1 MTRPLHIW
9 IIFAVC
15 LGVLLAAMGWVSVMA
30 LRLDRVETQARQAAA
45 FEENV
50 RLALWRMDSALA
62 PLIFQESSWPYFFY
76 RAFYR
81 TNEAYYLNR
90 NTNRVSD
97 NSSNPYLRM
106 SEELRPYLLM
116 DEELS
121 VRMFPSPLL
130 VRMPT
135 NVLLHF
141 EFPPDGPLTS
151 PQAPS
156 DPNLLWA
163 ASRRSSSQKIQHASQ
178 RLAELQKLVTRDSLL
193 RVLAV
198 SGTNTT
204 PAYLA
209 GNLNAELLTPGN
221 RSQMP
226 VSQQA
231 EQNYRNTVELQ
242 QRAQSQQQLAIANQ
256 QASANFLYPQP
267 ANVREGALTPL
278 WIDSA
283 LLLVRRVTLDNAEYL
298 QGAWLDWPN
307 IQRGLLESIRD
318 LLPSA
323 QLEPI
328 KPNSMDEQA
337 RVLASLP
344 VKLVPGP
351 MPTGVSATLSPIR
364 LALCVAWGCMLL
376 AIAAVMMLLRGVLSL
391 SERRGA
397 FVSAVTHE
405 LRTPL
410 TTFRMYTEMLAD
422 GIVSDEQKRAS
433 YLSTLRREAERLG
446 HLVENVLAYARLE
459 RGSARSR
466 LETVTLQHLVDR
478 VKGRL
483 AERAEQAGMNLV
495 VNAAEPELKTTVR
508 VDTVA
513 VEQILFNLVD
523 NACKYAASAT
533 NRVVSLETVSD
544 GRFALLRIRDFG
556 AGISKDGARRLFRP
570 FSKSAHEAAHTAPG
584 VGLGLA
590 LCRRLSRTMGGDLKL
605 DAKVKDGA
613 CFVLSLPKSA

>member
-9 IIFAVC
+9 IIFGVC
-15 LGVLLAAMGWVSVMA
+15 LAMLLAAMGWVSAMA
-30 LRLDRVETQARQAAA
+30 LRLDRVETQTRQAAT

-62 PLIFQESSWPYFFY
+62 PLIVQESSWPYFFY
-76 RAFYR
+76 RAFYP
-81 TNEAYYLNR
+81 
-90 NTNRVSD
+90 TNRADDSR
-97 NSSNPYLRM
+97 SNRSGSISREM
-106 SEELRPYLLM
+106 M
-116 DEELS
+116 
-121 VRMFPSPLL
+121 VRMVRSPLL
-130 VRMPT
+130 VQVPT

-141 EFPPDGPLTS
+141 EIDANGRFSS
-151 PQAPS
+151 PQAPTGPPRQFAEQPYS
-156 DPNLLWA
+156 M
-163 ASRRSSSQKIQHASQ
+163 KQ
-178 RLAELQKLVTRDSLL
+178 RIEQAEKQLSTLQTLVTRDSLL
-193 RVLAV
+193 RRLP
-198 SGTNTT
+198 SDGTNAV

-209 GNLNAELLTPGN
+209 GNLNTDALAPGN

-226 VSQQA
+226 TSQQA

-242 QRAQSQQQLAIANQ
+242 QRAQSQQQLNVANQ

-267 ANVREGALTPL
+267 ANVREGAPTPL
-278 WIDSA
+278 WVDSA
-283 LLLVRRVTLDNAEYL
+283 LLLVRRVTLDNADYL

-307 IQRGLLESIRD
+307 IRRELLESVRD
-318 LLPSA
+318 LLPAA
-323 QLEPI
+323 QLEPL
-328 KPNSMDEQA
+328 KLNTVDEQA

-344 VKLVPGP
+344 VKLIPGP
-351 MPTGVSATLSPIR
+351 ISRDGSASLSPIR
-364 LALCVAWGCMLL
+364 FALCLAWGCMML
-376 AIAAVMMLLRGVLSL
+376 AVAAVIMLLQGALSL

-422 GIVSDEQKRAS
+422 GMVSDEHKRAN
-433 YLSTLRREAERLG
+433 YLGTLRREAERLS

-466 LETVTLQHLVDR
+466 VETVTLQQLIDR

-495 VNAAEPELKTTVR
+495 VNAPEPEFKTTVR
-508 VDTVA
+508 VDIAA

-533 NRVVSLETVSD
+533 NRTVSLEAVPD
-544 GRFALLRIRDFG
+544 GRFALLRVRDFG

-590 LCRRLSRTMGGDLKL
+590 LCHRLSRTMGGDLKL
-605 DAKVKDGA
+605 DGTVKDGA